1 MMKRSKWTAAGLAAM
16 VCLTGG
22 ALQAQPLKNE
32 NLLVGMPQGFKL
44 GFKDSKNGMNMQEF
58 VPAAETVQNW
68 TEMVTVQVFLS
79 RKDLQPAP
87 FLGAMQQQWAGSCN
101 GSTATPVATGKVNGY
116 VAASILLR
124 CPLLASTGKP
134 ETTVLTAI
142 KGNDSFYVVQRAV
155 RSVPSPERLETM
167 KKYIESVSV
176 CDSRLP
182 SRACP
187 TVK

>member
-1 MMKRSKWTAAGLAAM
+1 MTVCGKWMAAGVALLM
-16 VCLTGG
+16 GLSGG
-22 ALQAQPLKNE
+22 ALQAQQLKNE

-58 VPAAETVQNW
+58 VPATETVENW

-79 RKDLQPAP
+79 RKDLEPSQ
-87 FLGAMQQQWAGSCN
+87 FLAAMQKQWAGSCKD
-101 GSTATPVATGKVNGY
+101 STATPVATGKVNGY
-116 VAASILLR
+116 DAASILLR

-134 ETTVLTAI
+134 ETTMLKAI

-155 RSVPSPERLETM
+155 RSVPSPERLDTM

-182 SRACP
+182 SRPCRM
-187 TVK
+187 

>member
-1 MMKRSKWTAAGLAAM
+1 MWSKWTAVGVALLMG
-16 VCLTGG
+16 LTGG

-58 VPAAETVQNW
+58 IPAAETVQNW

-79 RKDLQPAP
+79 RKDLEPSQ
-87 FLGAMQQQWAGSCN
+87 FLALMQKQWAEACK
-101 GSTATPVATGKVNGY
+101 GSTLTQVASGKVNGY
-116 VAASILLR
+116 ESATVLLR

-134 ETTVLTAI
+134 ETTVLKAI

-155 RSVPSPERLETM
+155 RSVPTLGRLEAM
-167 KKYIESVSV
+167 EKYIQSVSI

>member
-1 MMKRSKWTAAGLAAM
+1 MKRRTWTAVGLALVLGA
-16 VCLTGG
+16 GG
-22 ALQAQPLKNE
+22 GPVQAQQQLKNE
-32 NLLVGMPQGFKL
+32 NLLVGMPPGFKL
-44 GFKDSKNGMNMQEF
+44 GFKESKNGMNMQEF
-58 VPAAETVQNW
+58 VPAGETVQDW

-87 FLGAMQQQWAGSCN
+87 FLGAMQQQWAGSCK
-101 GSTATPVATGKVNGY
+101 GSSATPVVTGKVKGY
-116 VAASILLR
+116 DAASIVLS
-124 CPLLASTGKP
+124 CPAVASTGKP
-134 ETTVLTAI
+134 ETTILAAI

-155 RSVPSPERLETM
+155 RSIPTREQFETM

>member
-1 MMKRSKWTAAGLAAM
+1 
-16 VCLTGG
+16 
-22 ALQAQPLKNE
+22 
-32 NLLVGMPQGFKL
+32 
-44 GFKDSKNGMNMQEF
+44 
-58 VPAAETVQNW
+58 
-68 TEMVTVQVFLS
+68 MVTVQVFLS

-87 FLGAMQQQWAGSCN
+87 FLGAMQQQWAGSCK
-101 GSTATPVATGKVNGY
+101 GSSATAIATGKVNGY
-116 VAASILLR
+116 DAASVLLR

-134 ETTVLTAI
+134 ETTMLTAI

-155 RSVPSPERLETM
+155 RSVPTPERFETM

-182 SRACP
+182 TRACP

>member
-1 MMKRSKWTAAGLAAM
+1 
-16 VCLTGG
+16 
-22 ALQAQPLKNE
+22 
-32 NLLVGMPQGFKL
+32 MPQGFKL

-58 VPAAETVQNW
+58 VPASETVQNW

-87 FLGAMQQQWAGSCN
+87 FLASMQKQWAGSCKD
-101 GSTATPVATGKVNGY
+101 STATPVATGKVNGY
-116 VAASILLR
+116 EAASILLR

-134 ETTVLTAI
+134 ETTMLKAI

-155 RSVPSPERLETM
+155 RSVPPPERLETM

-176 CDSRLP
+176 CDSRSP
-182 SRACP
+182 TSPCP

>member
-1 MMKRSKWTAAGLAAM
+1 MKRRIWTAVGLALIVYA
-16 VCLTGG
+16 TAG
-22 ALQAQPLKNE
+22 AGQAQQLKNE
-32 NLLVGMPQGFKL
+32 NLLVGVPQGFKL

-79 RKDLQPAP
+79 RKDLEPSQ
-87 FLGAMQQQWAGSCN
+87 FLALMQKQWAEACK
-101 GSTATPVATGKVNGY
+101 GSTLTPVASGKVNGY
-116 VAASILLR
+116 ESATVLLR

-134 ETTVLTAI
+134 ETTMLKAI

-155 RSVPSPERLETM
+155 RSVPTPERLETM

-182 SRACP
+182 SRPCP

>member
-1 MMKRSKWTAAGLAAM
+1 MTKRSKWTAVGLALM
-16 VCLTGG
+16 VCAAGG
-22 ALQAQPLKNE
+22 AVQAQQLKNE

-58 VPAAETVQNW
+58 VPVGETVQDW

-87 FLGAMQQQWAGSCN
+87 FLGAMQQQWAGSCK
-101 GSTATPVATGKVNGY
+101 GSSATPVVTGKVNGY
-116 VAASILLR
+116 DAASVLLR
-124 CPLLASTGKP
+124 CPLLTSTGKP
-134 ETTVLTAI
+134 ETTMLTAI

-155 RSVPSPERLETM
+155 RSVPTPERLETM

-182 SRACP
+182 TRACP

>member
-1 MMKRSKWTAAGLAAM
+1 MTMRSKWTAAGVALLM
-16 VCLTGG
+16 GLTGG
-22 ALQAQPLKNE
+22 TLQAQQLKDE

-44 GFKDSKNGMNMQEF
+44 GFKDTKNGMNMQEF
-58 VPAAETVQNW
+58 IPAAETVQNW
-68 TEMVTVQVFLS
+68 TEMVTVQVFLG
-79 RKDLQPAP
+79 RKDLEPSQ
-87 FLGAMQQQWAGSCN
+87 FLALMQKQWAEACK

-116 VAASILLR
+116 DAASILLR
-124 CPLLASTGKP
+124 CPLLTSTNKP
-134 ETTVLTAI
+134 ETTVLKAI

-155 RSVPSPERLETM
+155 RSVPTPERLETM

-182 SRACP
+182 TRPCP

>member
-1 MMKRSKWTAAGLAAM
+1 MMKWSNWTAAGIALMAFMA
-16 VCLTGG
+16 GG
-22 ALQAQPLKNE
+22 AGQAQQLKNE

-58 VPAAETVQNW
+58 IPAGETVQNW

-87 FLGAMQQQWAGSCN
+87 FLGAMQQQWAGACK
-101 GSTATPVATGKVNGY
+101 GSSATPVSTGKVNGY
-116 VAASILLR
+116 DAASILLR

-134 ETTVLTAI
+134 ETTMLTAI

-155 RSVPSPERLETM
+155 RSVPTPAQFETM

-182 SRACP
+182 SRPCP
-187 TVK
+187 AVK

>member
-1 MMKRSKWTAAGLAAM
+1 MTMRSKWMAAGAALLM
-16 VCLTGG
+16 CLTGST
-22 ALQAQPLKNE
+22 LQAQQLKNE

-58 VPAAETVQNW
+58 VPASESVENW

-87 FLGAMQQQWAGSCN
+87 FLSAMQMQWAGSCKD
-101 GSTATPVATGKVNGY
+101 STATPVATGKVNGY
-116 VAASILLR
+116 EAASILLR
-124 CPLLASTGKP
+124 CPLLTSTGKP
-134 ETTVLTAI
+134 ETTMLKAI

-155 RSVPSPERLETM
+155 RSVPPPERLETM

-176 CDSRLP
+176 CDSRSP
-182 SRACP
+182 MSPCP

>member
-1 MMKRSKWTAAGLAAM
+1 MKRRTWTAVGLALM
-16 VCLTGG
+16 VCATAG
-22 ALQAQPLKNE
+22 AGQAQQLKNE

-44 GFKDSKNGMNMQEF
+44 GFKDSKSGMNMQEF
-58 VPAAETVQNW
+58 VPASETVENW
-68 TEMVTVQVFLS
+68 TEMVTVQVFLGQKNLEPS
-79 RKDLQPAP
+79 Q
-87 FLGAMQQQWAGSCN
+87 FLALMQKQWAEACKGS
-101 GSTATPVATGKVNGY
+101 SAAPLATGKVNGY
-116 VAASILLR
+116 DAASILLR

-134 ETTVLTAI
+134 ETTMLTAI

-155 RSVPSPERLETM
+155 RSVPTPAQFETM

-182 SRACP
+182 TRPCP